1 MPRDNEHIPFE
12 TSFLDAVASRLISQE
27 APLHR
32 CTVLL
37 PSRRAALFLRQA
49 LARQLRKPTLAP
61 AIYTSEEWVLAGTG
75 LTLLPGAALLF
86 ELYES
91 YQHTQS
97 QPESFDQF
105 IRWGSTLLE
114 DLNEIDRHLVDAPQL
129 FAYLA
134 DVKHIENWDPQQ
146 NTPEEAQL
154 LQQFLRQWTELPALY
169 RHFREKLRAQG
180 YAYQGLAYRELYRQR
195 EAHLAAWRPS
205 TEQLFVVGF
214 NALNKAEEE
223 LFDYWRQEGWATF
236 YWDVDRY
243 YRDDKQ
249 HEAGLF
255 MRRSRLV
262 RKLVEEDRFYGL
274 HQALEHTPRE
284 IHLRPAQGA
293 HQEAQ
298 WAQQLLGE
306 GQPDDIPWERTALVL
321 AEEGLLSPLL
331 YQLHENI
338 PAVNITMG
346 LPLAHTEL
354 AGYFELLLEM
364 QAQHQQDGRKDEQG
378 RPRYPRRLWEALLA
392 HPASGR
398 AKNQPSLQKSLP
410 QGKAHLSLA
419 ELEALGL
426 TLAELKP
433 LLENT
438 HAPTAL
444 LAHLAQ
450 RAQDMRP
457 AFQKQWLA
465 ALHKFFQL
473 FQELEKLLV
482 SYPYL
487 KEVASLRQF
496 YREYLRK
503 EQLDLL
509 GEPLEGLQVMGMLET
524 RTLDFERVVL
534 TSVNEG
540 VLPRGRPVQSL
551 IPYEVKRQFEL
562 PTYLDKD
569 AVYAYHFYRLLQRA
583 RQVEL
588 LYHHDPAGGKEE
600 SRLIRQLEMEM
611 AQRLDNTRVIR
622 HALPAMKAHPE
633 TELHQVQKTPAMLA
647 RLQERLEKGL
657 SPTALRQYLE
667 RPEDFYT
674 RYLLGLSDEDPP
686 TDELDARLQGQLLH
700 DALEARLQPFLGAV
714 LPPADHPV
722 YRFKRDQCAAEL
734 QTQLQRHA
742 PYLETQRGKN
752 LLYWEDLL
760 RLYTNSLRQE
770 AARRRE
776 EHQAPV
782 LKALE
787 KEIAG
792 ALAWQAGGTARLK
805 GTADRIQAT
814 EEALYVIDY
823 KTGKA
828 EPNNYH
834 LSDLSLEA
842 LRQNGKA
849 PALQLLV
856 YGLLAWH
863 DEDLPALPVRSQI
876 YTFRGQGAVLELK
889 VGGTPFEV
897 NAQTAPEV
905 EALLAALIA
914 EIMDPEQALV
924 LEASPE
930 ENE

>member
-1 MPRDNEHIPFE
+1 MAQD
-12 TSFLDAVASRLISQE
+12 T
-27 APLHR
+27 PLHR

-49 LARQLRKPTLAP
+49 LARRLSKPTLAP

-129 FAYLA
+129 FSYLA

-146 NTPEEAQL
+146 NTPAEAEL
-154 LQQFLRQWTELPALY
+154 LQQFLRQWSELPALY
-169 RHFREKLRAQG
+169 HHFREKLRSQG

-195 EAHLAAWRPS
+195 ETHLAAWRPR

-223 LFDYWRQEGWATF
+223 LFDYWRQAGWATF

-262 RKLVEEDRFYGL
+262 RKLTEEGRFYGL
-274 HQALEHTPRE
+274 HQALENTPRE
-284 IHLRPAQGA
+284 IHLRPAQGP

-306 GQPDDIPWERTALVL
+306 KQPDDIPWERTALVL
-321 AEEGLLSPLL
+321 AEEGLLAPLL

-338 PAVNITMG
+338 PALNITMG

-364 QAQHQQDGRKDEQG
+364 QAQHRQTGRKDAQG
-378 RPRYPRRLWEALLA
+378 HPRYPRRLWEALLV

-398 AKNQPSLQKSLP
+398 AKDPPSLQKSLP
-410 QGKAHLSLA
+410 QGKTHLSLA
-419 ELEALGL
+419 ELETLGL
-426 TLAELKP
+426 ALPELKP
-433 LLENT
+433 LLEQA
-438 HAPTAL
+438 HAPRAL

-473 FQELEKLLV
+473 FQELESLLRN
-482 SYPYL
+482 YPYL

-509 GEPLEGLQVMGMLET
+509 GEPLEGLQIMGMLET

-583 RQVEL
+583 RQIEI
-588 LYHHDPAGGKEE
+588 LYHHDAAGGKEE

-611 AQRLDNTRVIR
+611 AQGLDNTQVIR
-622 HALPAMKAHPE
+622 HALPDMKPHPE
-633 TELHQVQKTPAMLA
+633 TELLQVEKTPAMLK
-647 RLQERLEKGL
+647 RLQKRLEDGI

-667 RPEDFYT
+667 RPQDFYT
-674 RYLLGLSDEDPP
+674 RYLLGLSDEDPT
-686 TDELDARLQGQLLH
+686 TDELDARLQGELLH
-700 DALEARLQPFLGAV
+700 DALETRLTPFLEET
-714 LPPADHPV
+714 LPPAHHPV
-722 YRFKRDQCAAEL
+722 YRFERKQCVAEL
-734 QTQLQRHA
+734 QTPLQNRA

-752 LLYWEDLL
+752 LLHWEDLL
-760 RLYTNSLRQE
+760 RLYTNSLRLE
-770 AARRRE
+770 AARRQE
-776 EHQAPV
+776 EDQAPV

-787 KEIAG
+787 KEITG
-792 ALAWQAGGTARLK
+792 PVDWQADRAARLK

-823 KTGKA
+823 KTGQA
-828 EPNNYH
+828 EASNYEISE
-834 LSDLSLEA
+834 LNLEA

-849 PALQLLV
+849 PAIQLLV
-856 YGLLAWH
+856 YGLLAWQ
-863 DEDLPALPVRSQI
+863 DESLPALPVRSQI
-876 YTFRGQGAVLELK
+876 YTFRGKGAVLELK
-889 VGGTPFEV
+889 VAKAVFEI
-897 NAQTAPEV
+897 NGETAPAV
-905 EALLAALIA
+905 EKLLGDLIR
-914 EIMDPEQALV
+914 EMMDPEQALV
-924 LEASPE
+924 LETSPE
-930 ENE
+930 EDE